1 MDQLK
6 HMINHFRVF
15 SVETFKTIPQF
26 AMRDWN
32 GKYHKD
38 RLIFLMDFH
47 DLIHRYFANSLDLFT
62 IKRNAHI
69 WNVPRSINILND

>member
-1 MDQLK
+1 MRSSYTRFYRFDDGIVKPKLDMMK

-15 SVETFKTIPQF
+15 SVETFKAIPQF

-32 GKYHKD
+32 GKYYKD

-47 DLIHRYFANSLDLFT
+47 DLIHR
-62 IKRNAHI
+62 K
-69 WNVPRSINILND
+69 IN